1 MRHPK
6 RPSTALVLSL
16 CIAAS
21 ALFTCTVSANSPR
34 APYYPGSIGPDHL
47 SQADMDQQ
55 LATFYKAW
63 KAIYLSDECGSG
75 RYFVKV
81 NADHKPVGGD
91 TAPGTITVSEA
102 HGYGMLISVMMAD
115 YDTDAQK
122 IFDGMVRYFEDHPA
136 TSDPGLMAW
145 NQIEG
150 CGNST
155 GRFRGDVS
163 ATDGDLDIA
172 YALLLADQKWGSQ
185 GIIDYR
191 SEANAVLAAI
201 LKHEVHPRTH
211 HLMIGDWAGTD
222 GDHEIEYT
230 TRSSDFM
237 QSHLYSFYA
246 ITGDKRWQAIRDKT
260 YSIINTFNQRYTPKS
275 ALLPDFI
282 SHLDTSMTP
291 ARSELVGNKRDGDY
305 AWNAARY
312 PWRVGLDYL
321 LYGDPRALEALTV
334 FNRWARSTTH
344 DDPAVFNSGYRID
357 GSALID
363 EGKNALGFVSA
374 LGVSAMIS
382 ADNQPWVNS
391 VWDNLQHQSIT
402 DNAYYDNTLKLLS
415 MVIMSGHWE
424 RPRPAPSKKAAH
436 VSANQPFTR
445 TRASMGS
452 VPIAVNPPARLEL
465 ARGFTFRKLL
475 RRGGLG

>member
-6 RPSTALVLSL
+6 RPGTALALSL

-21 ALFTCTVSANSPR
+21 ALFTGVASAKIH
-34 APYYPGSIGPDHL
+34 ATPYYPGSIVPDHL
-47 SQADMDQQ
+47 PRAEMDQQ
-55 LATFYKAW
+55 LASFYKAW
-63 KAIYLSDECGSG
+63 KAMYVSDECGSG

-115 YDTDAQK
+115 YDADAQK
-122 IFDGMVRYFEDHPA
+122 IFDGMVRYFQDHPA
-136 TSDPGLMAW
+136 RSDPGLMAW

-150 CGNST
+150 CGNAT

-185 GIIDYR
+185 GTIDYR

-222 GDHEIEYT
+222 GDSEIEYT

-237 QSHLYSFYA
+237 QSHLYAFFSL
-246 ITGDKRWQAIRDKT
+246 TGDKRWLAVHDKT

-282 SHLDTSMTP
+282 SHLDSSMTP
-291 ARSELVGNKRDGDY
+291 ARPELVGDKRDGDY

-321 LYGDPRALEALTV
+321 LYGDPRARESLTV
-334 FNRWARSTTH
+334 FNRWARATTH
-344 DDPAVFNSGYRID
+344 EDPAAFNSGYRID
-357 GSALID
+357 GSAIND
-363 EGKNALGFVSA
+363 EGNNDLAFVSA
-374 LGVSAMIS
+374 LGISAMIS
-382 ADNQPWVNS
+382 ADNQRWVNN
-391 VWDNLQHQSIT
+391 VWDNLQRRPIN
-402 DNAYYDNTLKLLS
+402 DDDYYGNTLKLLS
-415 MVIMSGHWE
+415 MVVMSGHWE
-424 RPRPAPSKKAAH
+424 KPRPTSTQKAAH
-436 VSANQPFTR
+436 VSVHQPLTPA
-445 TRASMGS
+445 RAPMGF
-452 VPIAVNPPARLEL
+452 VPSALNPPAPLEL
-465 ARGFTFRKLL
+465 ARGFMFKKLL
-475 RRGGLG
+475 RRGGMG